1 MSIISQVI
9 AFQAKIIAFSQE
21 KYFPNFMF
29 VIMSKSAKCLF
40 VLKCIISDEYI
51 KRSLCY
57 EMYKFQQLWEFRVSC
72 SQNSGNILDSRNIED
87 SLAHFVAII
96 HICNIQDNIYIK

>member
-57 EMYKFQQLWEFRVSC
+57 EMYKFQQL
-72 SQNSGNILDSRNIED
+72 
-87 SLAHFVAII
+87 
-96 HICNIQDNIYIK
+96 